1 MALTLSGT
9 NGVVGAGFTVDAS
22 GVSVTAGVGTFS
34 SLNAA
39 ASGLTG
45 ALPAL
50 DAANLTSINAAQLVG
65 VCTSGLTKTGGFGG
79 ITMAQQWRV
88 TSDFTVSSVSDS
100 VISSN
105 WESADTHGY
114 GTIGSNLTESSGVF
128 SFPSTGIYRIGA
140 KTTFNNTSSANY
152 KTELKMHVQTASDS
166 NWQMATGSGQ
176 SLSSPAEQTGSMS
189 LEYLFDVTNTSSCI
203 FRLLVFS
210 HEGSIK
216 FHGASDKTETGFT
229 VIRLGDT

>member
-1 MALTLSGT
+1 MPLNINGT
-9 NGVVGAGFTVDAS
+9 TGIS
-22 GVSVTAGVGTFS
+22 GVDGSVSAPAVTGTDS
-34 SLNAA
+34 N
-39 ASGLTG
+39 TG
-45 ALPAL
+45 ITFPSADTIKFA
-50 DAANLTSINAAQLVG
+50 
-65 VCTSGLTKTGGFGG
+65 TGGVERMAITNSGISGITAG

-88 TSDFTVSSVSDS
+88 TSDFTVSSGSDS
-100 VISSN
+100 AITSN

-152 KTELKMHVQTASDS
+152 KTELKMQVKTASNS
-166 NWQMATGSGQ
+166 NWEMATGSGQ

-189 LEYLFDVTNTSSCI
+189 LEYLFDVTNTSSCV

-210 HEGSIK
+210 HQDSIK

>member
-1 MALTLSGT
+1 MSIK
-9 NGVVGAGFTVDAS
+9 
-22 GVSVTAGVGTFS
+22 
-34 SLNAA
+34 LNAQ
-39 ASGLTG
+39 SGG
-45 ALPAL
+45 SVAL
-50 DAANLTSINAAQLVG
+50 DAPTQTTSSNDITFKLPIADGTAGQVLMTDGSGNLSWVTP
-65 VCTSGLTKTGGFGG
+65 G
-79 ITMAQQWRV
+79 ITMAHQWRV
-88 TSDFTVSSVSDS
+88 TADFTVSSGSDS
-100 VISSN
+100 AITSN

-152 KTELKMHVQTASDS
+152 RTELKMQVKTASNS
-166 NWQMATGSGQ
+166 NWEMATGTGQ

-189 LEYLFDVTNTSSCI
+189 LEYLFDVTNTSSCV

-210 HEGSIK
+210 HQDSIK